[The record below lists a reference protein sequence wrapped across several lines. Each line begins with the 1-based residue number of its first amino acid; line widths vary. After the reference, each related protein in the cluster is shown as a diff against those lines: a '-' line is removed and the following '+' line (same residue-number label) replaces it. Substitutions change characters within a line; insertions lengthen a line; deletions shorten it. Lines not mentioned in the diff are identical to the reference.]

1 MSEEGGGFKNFLTL
15 FLILGLINLFWNNF
29 KADIARRDGVR
40 SVAKQKAQVV
50 QQKVYRDAYVNNIG
64 LSAVYVSEK

>member
-1 MSEEGGGFKNFLTL
+1 MSEEEGGGLM
-15 FLILGLINLFWNNF
+15 NLFWNNF

-40 SVAKQKAQVV
+40 SVAKQKTQVV
-50 QQKVYRDAYVNNIG
+50 QKKVYRDAYVNNIG